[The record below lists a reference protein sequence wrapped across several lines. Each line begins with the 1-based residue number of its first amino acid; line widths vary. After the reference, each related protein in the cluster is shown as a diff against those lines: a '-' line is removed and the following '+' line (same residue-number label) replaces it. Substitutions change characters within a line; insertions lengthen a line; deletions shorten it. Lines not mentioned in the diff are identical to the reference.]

1 MTKNDVDARI
11 EALETE
17 LTDLERSV
25 QDSDLS
31 SEAMEDYRTKAA
43 DIVREI
49 ASLKILPDDG
59 AGVEGNDSPDVF
71 A

>member
-11 EALETE
+11 ETLETE

-25 QDSDLS
+25 QDTNLS
-31 SEAMEDYRTKAA
+31 SEAKEDYRTKAA
-43 DIVREI
+43 DIVSEI
-49 ASLKILPDDG
+49 ASLKAPLDDG
-59 AGVEGNDSPDVF
+59 AS